1 MKSIDD
7 ILRKAKSEVPEL
19 SERFSTNVLLK
30 IKEQELTILPQKIIR
45 SQINWFSLIIGIG
58 LLMIA
63 LMITNNAIFEIQMS
77 GSLELLSFGTQYLS
91 DFTKYLPLDI
101 IIPSLFIT
109 AISAWL
115 LVRSRMIK
123 RGVTLV
129 VAGSFLVTTI
139 GGSALA
145 ATSLNGKIQASII
158 KEKTNIPIISWFYK
172 ERARYHMKHD
182 RVQVGQV
189 IEQNSQFVLIKDPY
203 GKTQKI
209 YLPIGMKVTPG
220 QFIRMNGQVIE
231 NGFKAAIMQH
241 CNPTSAGKYVMHM
254 GMMMPNEMN
263 GNMMEHHRHMKDSMM
278 QNTGMMHM
286 NKQ

>member
-158 KEKTNIPIISWFYK
+158 KEKTNNKNPFFIFFIKYQK
-172 ERARYHMKHD
+172 EEPPLLQCKPFCIVTINYITKPMGVAGYQLAEDKKELPKELKPLED
-182 RVQVGQV
+182 LKK
-189 IEQNSQFVLIKDPY
+189 LIL
-203 GKTQKI
+203 I
-209 YLPIGMKVTPG
+209 LLM
-220 QFIRMNGQVIE
+220 E
-231 NGFKAAIMQH
+231 NQ
-241 CNPTSAGKYVMHM
+241 
-254 GMMMPNEMN
+254 
-263 GNMMEHHRHMKDSMM
+263 
-278 QNTGMMHM
+278 QL
-286 NKQ
+286 